1 MLTPL
6 YEGPELAAVH
16 DEAKWIEAR
25 FVRLTADD
33 ANVSELARAAK
44 FSTAVTGDRGGRWE
58 ESGYWL
64 MPLLAILTLPIARR
78 GWMVSTAAKS

>member
-1 MLTPL
+1 MK
-6 YEGPELAAVH
+6 GSELAAVR
-16 DEAKWIEAR
+16 DQAKWVEAR

-33 ANVSELARAAK
+33 ADVSELARAAK
-44 FSTAVTGDRGGRWE
+44 FSTAATGDNDGRWE

-64 MPLLAILTLPIARR
+64 IPLLAILMLPFARR